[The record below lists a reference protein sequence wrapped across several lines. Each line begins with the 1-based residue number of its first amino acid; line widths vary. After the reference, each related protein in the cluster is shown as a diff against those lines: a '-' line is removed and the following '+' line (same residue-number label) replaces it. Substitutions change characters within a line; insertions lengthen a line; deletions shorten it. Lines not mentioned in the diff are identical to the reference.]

1 MERITGIYKIQS
13 IIKPE
18 RIYIGSAVYVDKRWK
33 EHLKWFKNPQER
45 QRVSDGLKRY
55 YILKR
60 LNKVA

>member
-33 EHLKWFKNPQER
+33 EHLNDLR
-45 QRVSDGLKRY
+45 
-55 YILKR
+55 
-60 LNKVA
+60 